1 MALRQRCSVLQ
12 LRWRDACI
20 AHANAGLLE
29 FLHQVASQPFAEQA
43 ESGME
48 LVDEMLD
55 SMEHTC
61 AGDACDA
68 SPEVQ
73 CPVCFRVEGG
83 DTLLL
88 EQLECDPRHKV
99 CSECMTRIV
108 SHARSQRISVSCPLC
123 RASLSLWW
131 LAPS

>member
-1 MALRQRCSVLQ
+1 MYIRSKY
-12 LRWRDACI
+12 
-20 AHANAGLLE
+20 
-29 FLHQVASQPFAEQA
+29 
-43 ESGME
+43 
-48 LVDEMLD
+48 MLD
-55 SMEHTC
+55 SS
-61 AGDACDA
+61 DACDA
-68 SPEVQ
+68 PEVQ

-123 RASLSLWW
+123 RASMSLAWQAARPHLCGGVNLGALCGAAER
-131 LAPS
+131 LATLDQSRLQLVHHPHQ